1 MSLRLEILRGPKDP
15 MLLSKSAASD
25 RATILSFCRH
35 EIAHAGDAGKKQ
47 GVLRRVKTTRP
58 SAGWRGLRMTV
69 FWGDSN

>member
-15 MLLSKSAASD
+15 LLLSKSAASD

-47 GVLRRVKTTRP
+47 GVLRPGLEQRGRVLDGGA
-58 SAGWRGLRMTV
+58 SG
-69 FWGDSN
+69 